1 MAEKKK
7 KDLYYVHVAIS
18 FGLLALMWVLP
29 NPEPITPLGMKLLG
43 VFLMMIY
50 AWSTIET
57 LWPSIIG
64 LVLMGAIGLSDAGSN
79 DVWLQ
84 AVGSNTVLL
93 VLFAMILF
101 GAIDQVGD
109 TKYIAKYILTRKVLT
124 GRPYAYMALFFL
136 ACAVISGLLN
146 VFIALILM
154 WPIATRNM
162 EIMGVTKEDRV
173 WKFFFVGMFLAITLF
188 QPLLP
193 FKGAPLV
200 PLSAFTKTV

>member
-1 MAEKKK
+1 
-7 KDLYYVHVAIS
+7 
-18 FGLLALMWVLP
+18 
-29 NPEPITPLGMKLLG
+29 
-43 VFLMMIY
+43 
-50 AWSTIET
+50 
-57 LWPSIIG
+57 
-64 LVLMGAIGLSDAGSN
+64 MGAIGLSDAGSN

-193 FKGAPLV
+193 FKGAPLF
-200 PLSAFTKTV
+200 P

>member
-1 MAEKKK
+1 
-7 KDLYYVHVAIS
+7 
-18 FGLLALMWVLP
+18 MWVLP

-124 GRPYAYMALFFL
+124 GRPYAYMALSFL
-136 ACAVISGLLN
+136 PAQSSRDC
-146 VFIALILM
+146 
-154 WPIATRNM
+154 
-162 EIMGVTKEDRV
+162 
-173 WKFFFVGMFLAITLF
+173 
-188 QPLLP
+188 
-193 FKGAPLV
+193 
-200 PLSAFTKTV
+200 